1 MLKLEKKTTDKSTF
15 SQSYKNHIHT
25 KYVHT
30 FFSSKIHGV
39 FCAGYKASYGF
50 ISMIET
56 CFKKLL
62 IETCFKKFN
71 TGRHAGTFLS
81 NL

>member
-15 SQSYKNHIHT
+15 SQSYKSHIHT

-30 FFSSKIHGV
+30 FFSSKIHRV
-39 FCAGYKASYGF
+39 FCAGYKASYGL

-62 IETCFKKFN
+62 IETCFKKFD

>member
-30 FFSSKIHGV
+30 FFSSKIHRV
-39 FCAGYKASYGF
+39 FCAVYKASYGF

>member
-15 SQSYKNHIHT
+15 SQSYKSHIHT

-30 FFSSKIHGV
+30 FFSSKIHRV

-50 ISMIET
+50 ISIIET

-62 IETCFKKFN
+62 IETCFKKFD